1 MENYDEVLLEMLNE
15 DNIDDAI
22 EFLIHYLSTFEAS

>member
-15 DNIDDAI
+15 DNIDMVI
-22 EFLIHYLSTFEAS
+22 EYLIHYLSTFEAS

>member
-22 EFLIHYLSTFEAS
+22 EILIRYLSTFEAS